1 MENTSKSSESLV
13 ESSTEE
19 ESFERTEMAGKTTKR
34 DILSTIK
41 NEHAKDYIGA
51 GSGVMFCYRQMS
63 LSRDRKEKP
72 FDLAG
77 LAWRTS
83 LDIAEAYGWQAL
95 GTVHHQIDDWGGEYL
110 LSDDQT
116 VTDEDASNIAEA
128 LSKAVADRFQQ
139 LSGTC
144 LEYVLKD
151 TQGSAKF
158 LEGLMSYLKRGSFQ
172 IGDG

>member
-19 ESFERTEMAGKTTKR
+19 DSFERTEMAGKTTKR

-95 GTVHHQIDDWGGEYL
+95 GTVHHQIDDWVGNTC
-110 LSDDQT
+110 SATIRPSPTRTRATSRKRFRKPWRIDFSNS
-116 VTDEDASNIAEA
+116 VAPAS
-128 LSKAVADRFQQ
+128 S
-139 LSGTC
+139 
-144 LEYVLKD
+144 
-151 TQGSAKF
+151 
-158 LEGLMSYLKRGSFQ
+158 MSLRIPKVPQNSWRA
-172 IGDG
+172 

>member
-1 MENTSKSSESLV
+1 MENTSKSSETMV

-19 ESFERTEMAGKTTKR
+19 DSFERTEMAGKTTKR
-34 DILSTIK
+34 DILSTIR
-41 NEHAKDYIGA
+41 NEHAKDHTGA

-72 FDLAG
+72 FALAG

-95 GTVHHQIDDWGGEYL
+95 GTVHREIDDWGGAYL

-116 VTDEDASNIAEA
+116 VTDQDAINIAEA

-139 LSGTC
+139 LSGTR

-151 TQGSAKF
+151 TKGSAKF